1 MLITFADFARSKHV
15 TRQAVSKKKLI
26 LEPAIVFDSKGKQ
39 VLHLEKA
46 NQCWDGKYKP
56 DVITATKQPSTVAQK
71 LKNDIDKL
79 PDDEIPEFNVSKA
92 RREHFEAEFS
102 KIKVQKEKK
111 DLIPAK
117 DAKKSAFA
125 IGRSIR
131 EALMNVADRLSHQ
144 LAGETDATVIHRL
157 ITSEHRSA
165 LEELPN
171 ERMA

>member
-1 MLITFADFARSKHV
+1 MLITFADFARTKNVS
-15 TRQAVSKKKLI
+15 RQAVSKKKLI
-26 LEPAIVFDSKGKQ
+26 LEPAIVYSNGKQ
-39 VLHLEKA
+39 VLQLEKA
-46 NQCWDGKYKP
+46 NKCWDGSYKP
-56 DVITATKQPSTVAQK
+56 DVITATKQSSSVTQK

-79 PDDEIPEFNVSKA
+79 PDDAIPEFNVSKA

>member
-1 MLITFADFARSKHV
+1 MLITFADFARTKNVS
-15 TRQAVSKKKLI
+15 RQAVSKKKLI
-26 LEPAIVFDSKGKQ
+26 LQPAIVYSNGKQ
-39 VLHLEKA
+39 VLQLEKA
-46 NQCWDGKYKP
+46 NQCWDGTYKP
-56 DVITATKQPSTVAQK
+56 DVITTKQPSSVAQK

-79 PDDEIPEFNVSKA
+79 PDDEIPEYNVSKA

-102 KIKVQKEKK
+102 KIKVQKEKQ

-125 IGRSIR
+125 VARSIR
-131 EALMNVADRLSHQ
+131 EALMNTADRLSHQ

-165 LEELPN
+165 LQELPVPKI
-171 ERMA
+171 

>member
-1 MLITFADFARSKHV
+1 MLITFADFARTKNVS
-15 TRQAVSKKKLI
+15 RQAVSKKKLI
-26 LEPAIVFDSKGKQ
+26 LQPAIVYSNGKQ
-39 VLHLEKA
+39 VLQLEKA
-46 NQCWDGKYKP
+46 NQCWDGTYKP
-56 DVITATKQPSTVAQK
+56 DVITTKQSPNVAQK

-102 KIKVQKEKK
+102 KIKVQKEKQ

-125 IGRSIR
+125 VARSIR
-131 EALMNVADRLSHQ
+131 EALMNTADRLSHQ

-157 ITSEHRSA
+157 ITNEHRAA
-165 LEELPN
+165 LEELSN
-171 ERMA
+171 ERLA

>member
-1 MLITFADFARSKHV
+1 MRGMF
-15 TRQAVSKKKLI
+15 
-26 LEPAIVFDSKGKQ
+26 
-39 VLHLEKA
+39 
-46 NQCWDGKYKP
+46 
-56 DVITATKQPSTVAQK
+56 
-71 LKNDIDKL
+71 
-79 PDDEIPEFNVSKA
+79 
-92 RREHFEAEFS
+92 
-102 KIKVQKEKK
+102 
-111 DLIPAK
+111 K

>member
-1 MLITFADFARSKHV
+1 MLITFADFARTKNVS
-15 TRQAVSKKKLI
+15 RQAVSKKKLI
-26 LEPAIVFDSKGKQ
+26 LQPAIVYSNGKQ
-39 VLHLEKA
+39 VLQLEKA
-46 NQCWDGKYKP
+46 NQCWDGTYKP
-56 DVITATKQPSTVAQK
+56 DVITTKQPSSVAQK

-79 PDDEIPEFNVSKA
+79 PDDEIPEYIVSKA

-102 KIKVQKEKK
+102 KIKVQKEKQ

-125 IGRSIR
+125 VARSIR
-131 EALMNVADRLSHQ
+131 EALMNTADRLSHQ

-165 LEELPN
+165 LQELPVPKI
-171 ERMA
+171 

>member
-71 LKNDIDKL
+71 LKNDIDQL
-79 PDDEIPEFNVSKA
+79 PDDAIPEFNVSKA
-92 RREHFEAEFS
+92 RVFCIVTKKRETSNKEASNFAVQ
-102 KIKVQKEKK
+102 IK
-111 DLIPAK
+111 
-117 DAKKSAFA
+117 
-125 IGRSIR
+125 
-131 EALMNVADRLSHQ
+131 
-144 LAGETDATVIHRL
+144 
-157 ITSEHRSA
+157 
-165 LEELPN
+165 
-171 ERMA
+171 

>member
-1 MLITFADFARSKHV
+1 MLITFADFARTKNVS
-15 TRQAVSKKKLI
+15 RQAVSKKKLI
-26 LEPAIVFDSKGKQ
+26 LQPAIVYSNGKQ
-39 VLHLEKA
+39 VLQLEKA
-46 NQCWDGKYKP
+46 NQCWDGTYKP
-56 DVITATKQPSTVAQK
+56 DVITTKQPSSVAQK

-102 KIKVQKEKK
+102 KIKVQKEKQ

-125 IGRSIR
+125 VARSIR
-131 EALMNVADRLSHQ
+131 EALMNTADRLSHQ

-157 ITSEHRSA
+157 ITNEHRSA
-165 LEELPN
+165 LEELSN
-171 ERMA
+171 ERLA

>member
-1 MLITFADFARSKHV
+1 MLITFADFARTKNVS
-15 TRQAVSKKKLI
+15 RQAVSKKKLI
-26 LEPAIVFDSKGKQ
+26 LQPAIVYSNGKQ
-39 VLHLEKA
+39 VLQLEKA
-46 NQCWDGKYKP
+46 NQCWDGTYKP
-56 DVITATKQPSTVAQK
+56 DVITTKQPSSVAQK

-102 KIKVQKEKK
+102 KIKVQKEKQ

-125 IGRSIR
+125 VARSIR
-131 EALMNVADRLSHQ
+131 EALMNTADRLSHQ

-157 ITSEHRSA
+157 ITNEHRSA
-165 LEELPN
+165 LQELPVPKI
-171 ERMA
+171 

>member
-1 MLITFADFARSKHV
+1 MLITFADFARTKNVS
-15 TRQAVSKKKLI
+15 RQAVSKKKLI
-26 LEPAIVFDSKGKQ
+26 LQPAIVYSNGKQ
-39 VLHLEKA
+39 VLQLEKA
-46 NQCWDGKYKP
+46 NQCWDGTYKP
-56 DVITATKQPSTVAQK
+56 DVITTKQPSSVAQK

-131 EALMNVADRLSHQ
+131 EALMNTADRLSHQ

-157 ITSEHRSA
+157 ITNEHRSA
-165 LEELPN
+165 LEELSN
-171 ERMA
+171 ERLA

>member
-1 MLITFADFARSKHV
+1 MLITFADFARTKNVS
-15 TRQAVSKKKLI
+15 RQAVSKKKLI
-26 LEPAIVFDSKGKQ
+26 LQPAIVYSNGKQ
-39 VLHLEKA
+39 VLQLEKA
-46 NQCWDGKYKP
+46 NQCWDGTYKP
-56 DVITATKQPSTVAQK
+56 DVITTKQPSSVAQK

-102 KIKVQKEKK
+102 KIKVQKEKQ

-125 IGRSIR
+125 VARSIR
-131 EALMNVADRLSHQ
+131 EALMNTADRLSHQ

-165 LEELPN
+165 LEELSN
-171 ERMA
+171 ERLA

>member
-1 MLITFADFARSKHV
+1 MLITFADFARTKNVS
-15 TRQAVSKKKLI
+15 RQAVSKKKLI
-26 LEPAIVFDSKGKQ
+26 LQPAIVYSNGKQ
-39 VLHLEKA
+39 VLQLEKA
-46 NQCWDGKYKP
+46 NQCWDGTYKP
-56 DVITATKQPSTVAQK
+56 DVITTKQSPNVAQK

-102 KIKVQKEKK
+102 KIKVQKEKQ

-125 IGRSIR
+125 VARSIR
-131 EALMNVADRLSHQ
+131 EALMNTADRLSHQ

-157 ITSEHRSA
+157 ITNEHRSA
-165 LEELPN
+165 LQELPVPKI
-171 ERMA
+171 